1 MNRINTQEN
10 ARDIIMDILMLT
22 PYGAKKTAKRG
33 RRTEFKYQR
42 WCTAVMKDLIDYGFI
57 VFDEY
62 LTPHLIEGEDSP
74 RLWRCFEASRVDREP
89 DWTYGDLVDPDRH
102 LADLD

>member
-1 MNRINTQEN
+1 MKQINTREN
-10 ARDIIMDILMLT
+10 ARDIIMDMLMLT
-22 PYGAKKTAKRG
+22 PYGVKTTAKRG

-57 VFDEY
+57 CFDEY
-62 LTPHLIEGEDSP
+62 LTPHLLTSDDDVK
-74 RLWRCFEASRVDREP
+74 LWRCFEASRVNHEP
-89 DWTYGDLVDPDRH
+89 AWTYGDLVDPDRH